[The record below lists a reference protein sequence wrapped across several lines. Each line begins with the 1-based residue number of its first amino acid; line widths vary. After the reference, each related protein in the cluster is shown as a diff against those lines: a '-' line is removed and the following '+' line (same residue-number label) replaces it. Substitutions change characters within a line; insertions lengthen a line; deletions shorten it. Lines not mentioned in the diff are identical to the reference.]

1 MHYLVTGATG
11 FIGSHLT
18 RRLVQAGEKVSAL
31 VPPTESLRRVYEI
44 IGIEASTLRKVDVH
58 KVDLRT
64 AGAVARAID
73 LIDPAFVFHLAAA
86 GVTDPFLP
94 PDKAIRTN
102 VYGTIH
108 LLRAIKG
115 RARVIVLR
123 TPGEIEALNV
133 YAASKAAA
141 WQFCQMYRRTQ
152 GWPVVGAMPFQV
164 YGPGQTPQALIP
176 SAIEAALAGRDFPT
190 TSGRQQR
197 DWIYIDDVIDA
208 LIAVGKANRFDIE
221 TIEIGSGSTSSVR
234 EVVELIYDL
243 VGRGGRP
250 LIGALPDRPGEAE
263 IQRADA
269 DATAAVLGWR
279 AQISLEA
286 GLHKTIESMMNE

>member
-1 MHYLVTGATG
+1 E
-11 FIGSHLT
+11 
-18 RRLVQAGEKVSAL
+18 QVSVF
-31 VPPTESLRRVYEI
+31 VPPAESLRRAYET
-44 IGIEASTLRKVDVH
+44 IGIEASTLRKVGVH
-58 KVDLRT
+58 EVDLRT

-73 LIDPAFVFHLAAA
+73 KIDPAFVFHLAAA
-86 GVTDPFLP
+86 GVTDPFLS
-94 PDKAIRTN
+94 PDEAIRTN
-102 VYGTIH
+102 VYGAIH

-115 RARVIVLR
+115 RARVIALR
-123 TPGEIEALNV
+123 TPGEIEASNV

-141 WQFCQMYRRTQ
+141 WQFCRMYWRTQ

-176 SAIEAALAGRDFPT
+176 SAIEAALAGRDFPM

-208 LIAVGKANRFDIE
+208 LIAMGKANRFDFE
-221 TIEIGSGSTSSVR
+221 TIEIGSGVTSSVR

-250 LIGALPDRPGEAE
+250 LIGALPDRPGEVE
-263 IQRADA
+263 TQSADA
-269 DATAAVLGWR
+269 DAAAAVLGWR

-286 GLHKTIESMMNE
+286 GLRKTIESMMNG